1 MQRLWI
7 SLVLLAPTQVW
18 AAESPTMAS
27 AALQTLWALL
37 VVVGLILALYALT
50 RKRWVFGFAKTGEK
64 AIKVIEMRPL
74 LPKTSLAL
82 VEVRGREYL
91 LGINSG
97 SIQLLADLSQAPTA
111 TRPDFS
117 SLLAE
122 GQ

>member
-7 SLVLLAPTQVW
+7 SLFLLTPTRVL
-18 AAESPTMAS
+18 AADSPTMAS

-37 VVVGLILALYALT
+37 VVVGLILALYALA
-50 RKRWVFGFAKTGEK
+50 RKRSFFAFAKTGGK

-91 LGINSG
+91 LGINAG
-97 SIQLLADLSQAPTA
+97 SIQLLADLSQTSAG
-111 TRPDFS
+111 TRPDFA
-117 SLLAE
+117 SLLPE
-122 GQ
+122 EQ